1 MHNFLRSTLWWLA
14 ASFLAAGCVPAGL
27 PTTVLPPEIRY
38 DCQQGGPLVVLRA
51 PDGRQAE
58 AIFQG
63 RRIVLPRVDSA
74 AQEKY
79 ANGRVTLYLDGEKAL
94 VTENMRRDKGCLPWS
109 SNHELP
115 DGTTYG
121 KQLRT
126 IHAPDDAADDGPHD
140 LLHPCQADGRRLLHD
155 EARFGEL
162 ERLHEVEVHATVRQ
176 LDYDVRECV
185 PVRGGILSPLESIK

>member
-1 MHNFLRSTLWWLA
+1 M
-14 ASFLAAGCVPAGL
+14 
-27 PTTVLPPEIRY
+27 
-38 DCQQGGPLVVLRA
+38 
-51 PDGRQAE
+51 
-58 AIFQG
+58 
-63 RRIVLPRVDSA
+63 LPRVDSA

-94 VTENMRRDKGCLPWS
+94 VTEDTIVLAGRCESAVALPVLTENMRRDKGCLLWG

>member
-1 MHNFLRSTLWWLA
+1 MSLRCQAQDVQAIA
-14 ASFLAAGCVPAGL
+14 ATVSRHRGITRGAIAAVAMLTGCVPAGL

-58 AIFQG
+58 AIVQG

-94 VTENMRRDKGCLPWS
+94 VTEDTIVLAGRCESAAALPVAPQMR
-109 SNHELP
+109 
-115 DGTTYG
+115 Y
-121 KQLRT
+121 
-126 IHAPDDAADDGPHD
+126 
-140 LLHPCQADGRRLLHD
+140 
-155 EARFGEL
+155 
-162 ERLHEVEVHATVRQ
+162 
-176 LDYDVRECV
+176 
-185 PVRGGILSPLESIK
+185 